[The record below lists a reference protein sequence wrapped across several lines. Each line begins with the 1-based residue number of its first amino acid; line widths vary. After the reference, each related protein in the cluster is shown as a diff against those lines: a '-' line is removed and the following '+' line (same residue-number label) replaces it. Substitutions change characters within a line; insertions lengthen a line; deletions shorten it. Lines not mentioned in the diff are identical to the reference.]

1 MQIKSPAY
9 STPVGPYVDGTIIP
23 RHPEELTRSYAA
35 KYDLLFG
42 VAESESF
49 HLFPAFTVSYGLS
62 EAEKK
67 DILRW
72 EMLDIGILDLF

>member
-1 MQIKSPAY
+1 M
-9 STPVGPYVDGTIIP
+9 DGTIIP
-23 RHPEELTRSYAA
+23 RDPEDLSHSYSA

-42 VAESESF
+42 VTESEAF

-67 DILRW
+67 DILRSGF
-72 EMLDIGILDLF
+72 EENRTSFLISP

>member
-23 RHPEELTRSYAA
+23 RDPEAMSRSYGA

-42 VAESESF
+42 VTESEAF

-67 DILRW
+67 DILR
-72 EMLDIGILDLF
+72 